1 MDSRILPRIP
11 VFRMDSCIPDGFL
24 YIPDGF
30 PYSGWIPVFAMDSEF
45 RLWILQIHMD
55 SMGGARGRSHQRSR
69 EFLAALVI
77 C

>member
-24 YIPDGF
+24 YSGWIPE
-30 PYSGWIPVFAMDSEF
+30 YTGWIPVFRMDS
-45 RLWILQIHMD
+45 RIPACILWIHMD
-55 SMGGARGRSHQRSR
+55 SAGGARGRSHQRSR
-69 EFLAALVI
+69 EFLALFVI